1 MSTRNTVC
9 CMGQGQAAS
18 RAAEEM
24 NRRRER
30 GAGSNAEGPPLP
42 QSIIQ

>member
-9 CMGQGQAAS
+9 CMEQGQAAS
-18 RAAEEM
+18 HAAEEM
-24 NRRRER
+24 NRRCQQ
-30 GAGSNAEGPPLP
+30 GAGSNSEGPPLP